1 MQVTSLALESVE
13 EKLERIFF
21 ARRRRGSFITT
32 PRGGTRSRKE
42 SNRERSS
49 AHTYQ
54 SLRRGISQR
63 VSLIACAFACASKRR
78 IKAVGVDPGS
88 ILLAAPCHADAGI
101 AECSS
106 SSKTFAARLLR
117 EPSSVD
123 YQAKRGVERGDQIKH
138 ISSLATHSQSDGS
151 SFSIHFLFKLQ
162 AAVTFRSTNLS
173 SKVPYH
179 PTTPHRH
186 WLVPANTNMNAPTTI
201 RIGFATNR
209 TMALLSIC
217 LAVGVGIFGT
227 VEASDIV
234 DNNFAFGRPI
244 SVGSGARRKRLPGS
258 QLKGG
263 SGLLTIEELE
273 KEFEAVR

>member
-1 MQVTSLALESVE
+1 MEI
-13 EKLERIFF
+13 K
-21 ARRRRGSFITT
+21 
-32 PRGGTRSRKE
+32 
-42 SNRERSS
+42 SS
-49 AHTYQ
+49 TYQ
-54 SLRRGISQR
+54 AWLRTVSQTG
-63 VSLIACAFACASKRR
+63 A
-78 IKAVGVDPGS
+78 
-88 ILLAAPCHADAGI
+88 H
-101 AECSS
+101 
-106 SSKTFAARLLR
+106 
-117 EPSSVD
+117 
-123 YQAKRGVERGDQIKH
+123 
-138 ISSLATHSQSDGS
+138 
-151 SFSIHFLFKLQ
+151 FSIHFLFKLQ

-179 PTTPHRH
+179 PTTPDRH
-186 WLVPANTNMNAPTTI
+186 WLVPANTNMNTPTTI

-244 SVGSGARRKRLPGS
+244 SVGSGTRRKRLPGS